1 MIEKYVDENHANPLK
16 MWHEMGEPA
25 SMNNEQKILLRAA
38 AEPGI
43 DSSNKLVKEGK
54 LNLAFNLNP
63 NELRYFE
70 IKKIKRTSD
79 TGYDYEAVIAQKCV
93 PDENQA

>member
-1 MIEKYVDENHANPLK
+1 MTIRKMPIGIQDFASLIEDGYIYVDKTAL
-16 MWHEMGEPA
+16 
-25 SMNNEQKILLRAA
+25 IY
-38 AEPGI
+38 
-43 DSSNKLVKEGK
+43 KLVKEGK

-70 IKKIKRTSD
+70 IKKIKRTPD